1 MDTTKETASMTKE
14 AQYEKAVSTYTYTV
28 KEEEFA
34 LLRDIFKE
42 LGDYKNAAAYLK
54 KCENYLAHS
63 LGATVAFGN
72 YNGKEIL
79 WKVLRKDGYRC
90 LLLAKEPVDFRQY
103 HSERVNI
110 TWSTCA
116 LRKWL
121 NKQFVEEAFSF
132 QERMSIML
140 MLHRNDTDPR
150 WDRENGPDTKDKV
163 FIFNKQELDEYL
175 PRIED
180 RAIHTWWWLRGHG
193 CSNLNQQAVYNDG
206 TVYENG
212 VSSNSSEPGVLPA
225 MWIRL
230 K

>member
-1 MDTTKETASMTKE
+1 MNETKETASMSIE
-14 AQYEKAVSTYTYTV
+14 ERYEKAVSTYTYTV
-28 KEEEFA
+28 KEEEFL
-34 LLRDIFKE
+34 LLRDAFKE
-42 LGDYKNAAAYLK
+42 LGDYKNAPKYLR

-63 LGATVAFGN
+63 VGSKVIFGK
-72 YNGKEIL
+72 YHGKDIE

-90 LLLAKEPVDFRQY
+90 LLLAERAVDHRQY
-103 HSERVNI
+103 HQERINI
-110 TWSTCA
+110 TWSSCA

-121 NKQFVEEAFSF
+121 NKQFLEEAFSI

-140 MLHRNDTDPR
+140 MMHRNDTDPR
-150 WDRENGPDTKDKV
+150 WDLENGPDTKDKV

-175 PRIED
+175 PQAEE
-180 RAIHTWWWLRGHG
+180 RAIGEWWWLRGHG
-193 CSNLNQQAVYNDG
+193 CSNLNQQAVYADG

-212 VSSNSSEPGVLPA
+212 VSTNSSEPGVRPA